1 MMYCAACRRLFEGE
15 QCPTC
20 GSRKVAAPKPEDICF
35 LTEADPVWSIML
47 ADVLKQHGIP
57 SLSNSTIGAGMAMRA
72 GSMFERVRLYVRFEH
87 LEKGRDIVNEL
98 FDSPEA

>member
-1 MMYCAACRRLFEGE
+1 MMYCAACRSLFEGE

-20 GSRKVAAPKPEDICF
+20 GSKKVTEPSPEDICF

-57 SLSNSTIGAGMAMRA
+57 SLSSSSIGAGMAMRA
-72 GSMFERVRLYVRFEH
+72 GSMFERVKFYVRFEH
-87 LEKGRDIVNEL
+87 LEKGRAIVEEL
-98 FDSPEA
+98 FESPEA